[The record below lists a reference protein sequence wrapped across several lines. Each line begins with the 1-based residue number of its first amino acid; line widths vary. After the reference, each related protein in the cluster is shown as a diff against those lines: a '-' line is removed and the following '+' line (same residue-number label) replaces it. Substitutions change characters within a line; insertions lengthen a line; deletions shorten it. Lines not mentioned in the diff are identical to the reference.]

1 MCLLAAIGTA
11 MIRSAPIRGALAAG
25 LLVGAVLG
33 AQVFSAL
40 PLQDFRTAARWI
52 DERAQ
57 PGDGLVCTSSSCSLT
72 LDYYSRLD
80 GRLRPLTAD
89 TPSLWS
95 WANGGE
101 RRLEVTAIAEYA
113 ATHRRVFLVESIL
126 AGDAADMKARA
137 NAAQSFLESTYV
149 GLDEIS
155 VPSTNGPVRVWL
167 YATDPSSR

>member
-1 MCLLAAIGTA
+1 
-11 MIRSAPIRGALAAG
+11 
-25 LLVGAVLG
+25 VLG
-33 AQVFSAL
+33 AQVFSAP

-95 WANGGE
+95 WDNGGE
-101 RRLEVTAIAEYA
+101 RRLDVRAVAEYA
-113 ATHRRVFLVESIL
+113 ASHRRVFLVDSIL
-126 AGDAADMKARA
+126 AGDAADVKAQA
-137 NAAQSFLESTYV
+137 SAAQSWLEGASV

-167 YATDPSSR
+167 YATPSSR